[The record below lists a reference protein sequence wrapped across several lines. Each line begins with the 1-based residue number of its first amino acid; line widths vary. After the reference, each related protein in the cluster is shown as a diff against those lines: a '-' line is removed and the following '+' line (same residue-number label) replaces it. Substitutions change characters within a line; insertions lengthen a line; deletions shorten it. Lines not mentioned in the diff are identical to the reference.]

1 MHEGPA
7 CLPLHRLATFR
18 SSQQASGGPPKH
30 RYAMGRLTSGLVI
43 ASWAPISFVFLLG
56 GANGEPHASD
66 GGGCREVGSMPS
78 GSNGPRKERGGR
90 GRVPPFPRPLR
101 WLPTASPWFGR
112 NPNISKL

>member
-30 RYAMGRLTSGLVI
+30 RYAMGCLTSGLVI

-78 GSNGPRKERGGR
+78 GSNAPRKERGGR
-90 GRVPPFPRPLR
+90 GSVVVAGECPL
-101 WLPTASPWFGR
+101 PAAAAVASDGKPLVW
-112 NPNISKL
+112 K